1 MIDKTSKAWERRKKD
16 RPTEILDSTISI
28 LSKDGY
34 TKLSMKRVAKEAG
47 VSEATIFK
55 YFEDK
60 EDLIDKCYYRVGLE
74 VVSQFEKDTQA
85 NNNLYDSL
93 QHIARTNFLR
103 LKSNQNIWDIFTHDI
118 NQRIRKNSQVYK
130 CKKRY
135 ETLLTK
141 LIVMAQKNKELIASV
156 NPRTIL
162 NMFFGPIEYIAIK
175 YRMYGEDFDI
185 DENVNDIV
193 NTIFRAYSTKKVFKK

>member
-1 MIDKTSKAWERRKKD
+1 LIDKTSKAWERRKKD

-74 VVSQFEKDTQA
+74 VVRQFEKDTQA

-141 LIVMAQKNKELIASV
+141 LIVTAQKNKELIASV

>member
-1 MIDKTSKAWERRKKD
+1 MIDGTSKAWERRKKD
-16 RPTEILDSTISI
+16 RPNEILDSTIGI
-28 LSKDGY
+28 LSRDGY

-55 YFEDK
+55 YFKDK
-60 EDLIDKCYYRVGLE
+60 EDLIDKCYYRVGLA
-74 VVSQFEKDTQA
+74 VVRQFEKDTQPS
-85 NNNLYDSL
+85 NNLYDSL

-118 NQRIRKNSQVYK
+118 NQRIRKDSQVFK

-135 ETLLTK
+135 ETLLVN
-141 LIVMAQKNKELIASV
+141 LIRKAQKNNELIKDV
-156 NPRTIL
+156 RPITIL
-162 NMFFGPIEYIAIK
+162 HMFFGPIEYIAIK

-185 DENVNDIV
+185 DETVNDIV
-193 NTIFRAYSTKKVFKK
+193 NTIFRAYSKKKDFIK

>member
-193 NTIFRAYSTKKVFKK
+193 NTIFRAYSTKKDFKK

>member
-141 LIVMAQKNKELIASV
+141 LIVTAQKNKELIASV

-193 NTIFRAYSTKKVFKK
+193 NTIFRAYSTKEVFKK

>member
-1 MIDKTSKAWERRKKD
+1 LIDKTSKAWERRKKD

-74 VVSQFEKDTQA
+74 VVRQFEKDTQA

-141 LIVMAQKNKELIASV
+141 LIVTAQKNKELIASV

-193 NTIFRAYSTKKVFKK
+193 NTIFRAYSTKEDFKK

>member
-1 MIDKTSKAWERRKKD
+1 LIDKTSKAWERRKKD

-141 LIVMAQKNKELIASV
+141 LIVTAQKNKELIASV

-193 NTIFRAYSTKKVFKK
+193 NTIFRAYSTKEDFKK

>member
-1 MIDKTSKAWERRKKD
+1 LIDKTSKAWERRKKD

-141 LIVMAQKNKELIASV
+141 LIVTAQKNKELIASV

-193 NTIFRAYSTKKVFKK
+193 NTIFRAYSTKKDFKK

>member
-74 VVSQFEKDTQA
+74 VVRQFEKDTQA

-141 LIVMAQKNKELIASV
+141 LIVTAQKNKELIASV

>member
-141 LIVMAQKNKELIASV
+141 LIVTAQKNKELIASV

>member
-1 MIDKTSKAWERRKKD
+1 LIDKTSKAWERRKKD

-74 VVSQFEKDTQA
+74 VVRQFEKDTQA

-141 LIVMAQKNKELIASV
+141 LIVTAQKNKELIASV

-193 NTIFRAYSTKKVFKK
+193 NTIFRAYSTKEVFKK

>member
-16 RPTEILDSTISI
+16 RPTEILDSTMSI

-74 VVSQFEKDTQA
+74 VVRQFEKDTQA

-103 LKSNQNIWDIFTHDI
+103 LNQS
-118 NQRIRKNSQVYK
+118 KY
-130 CKKRY
+130 
-135 ETLLTK
+135 L
-141 LIVMAQKNKELIASV
+141 
-156 NPRTIL
+156 
-162 NMFFGPIEYIAIK
+162 GYI
-175 YRMYGEDFDI
+175 YP
-185 DENVNDIV
+185 
-193 NTIFRAYSTKKVFKK
+193 

>member
-74 VVSQFEKDTQA
+74 VVRQFEKDTQA

-141 LIVMAQKNKELIASV
+141 LIVTAQKNKELIASV

-193 NTIFRAYSTKKVFKK
+193 NTIFRAYGTKKVFKK

>member
-74 VVSQFEKDTQA
+74 VVRQFEKDTQA

-141 LIVMAQKNKELIASV
+141 LIIMAQKNKELIANV

>member
-156 NPRTIL
+156 NPKTIL

>member
-16 RPTEILDSTISI
+16 RPTEIIDSTISI

-74 VVSQFEKDTQA
+74 VVRQFEKDTQA

-141 LIVMAQKNKELIASV
+141 LIVTAQKNKELIASV

-193 NTIFRAYSTKKVFKK
+193 NTIFRAYSTKEVFKK

>member
-118 NQRIRKNSQVYK
+118 NQRIRKNSQAYK

-185 DENVNDIV
+185 DENTNDIV
-193 NTIFRAYSTKKVFKK
+193 NTIFRAYSTKEVFKK

>member
-16 RPTEILDSTISI
+16 RPTEILDSTMSI

-74 VVSQFEKDTQA
+74 VVRQFEKDTQA

-141 LIVMAQKNKELIASV
+141 LIVTAQKNKELIASV

-193 NTIFRAYSTKKVFKK
+193 NTIFRAYSTKEVFKK

>member
-1 MIDKTSKAWERRKKD
+1 LIDKTSKAWERRKKD

-141 LIVMAQKNKELIASV
+141 LIAMAQKNKELIASV

-193 NTIFRAYSTKKVFKK
+193 NTIFRAYSTKEDFKK

>member
-74 VVSQFEKDTQA
+74 VVRQFEKDTQA

-141 LIVMAQKNKELIASV
+141 LIVTAQKNKELIASV

-193 NTIFRAYSTKKVFKK
+193 NTIFRAYSTKEVFKK

>member
-141 LIVMAQKNKELIASV
+141 LIVTAQKNKELIASV

-193 NTIFRAYSTKKVFKK
+193 NTIFRAYSTKKDFKK

>member
-141 LIVMAQKNKELIASV
+141 LIAMAQKNKELIASV

-193 NTIFRAYSTKKVFKK
+193 NTIFRAYSTKEDFKK